1 MHKVLDL
8 LDVKEMVKRFLKY
21 FIIGIAIAIV
31 TYVVPQKK
39 LDVQEIGII
48 ALSSATIFA
57 VVDLLIPNIIPMV
70 FNGLGLGIGLELA
83 GLLI

>member
-1 MHKVLDL
+1 MPKVLDL

-70 FNGLGLGIGLELA
+70 FNGLGLGIGWELA